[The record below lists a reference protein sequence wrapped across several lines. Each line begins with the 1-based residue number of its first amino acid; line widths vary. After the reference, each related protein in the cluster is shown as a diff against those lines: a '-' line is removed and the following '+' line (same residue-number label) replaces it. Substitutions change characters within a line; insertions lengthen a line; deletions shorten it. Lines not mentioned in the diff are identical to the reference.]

1 MTSIRPGGY
10 SDLNLQSNVYFVLAG
25 PCELQLHICK
35 EFDQIPF
42 SKCLKPGFWAI
53 LFYICMLCLSIFF
66 GTFSSKGFF
75 VQLST
80 SSLKQVFLL
89 DPPPLPLLR
98 ICPNSSHITSVLTIV
113 TAAISCQR
121 ELYGSLQ
128 CHVHIHACQLYCDL
142 CQLVWLKIQSLQGK
156 TASACHRM
164 SSA

>member
-1 MTSIRPGGY
+1 MCILYWQGHANCNFISAR
-10 SDLNLQSNVYFVLAG
+10 NLIKFLSPSVKNQGFG
-25 PCELQLHICK
+25 PFCFDICV
-35 EFDQIPF
+35 
-42 SKCLKPGFWAI
+42 
-53 LFYICMLCLSIFF
+53 LCLSMCFF
-66 GTFSSKGFF
+66 SGTFSSKGFF

-89 DPPPLPLLR
+89 DPPQLPLLR

-121 ELYGSLQ
+121 ELHGSLQ

>member
-1 MTSIRPGGY
+1 MRIATSY
-10 SDLNLQSNVYFVLAG
+10 LQGIWSNSFLQVSKTRVLGHFVLIYA
-25 PCELQLHICK
+25 CFVYQC
-35 EFDQIPF
+35 FF
-42 SKCLKPGFWAI
+42 S
-53 LFYICMLCLSIFF
+53 

-121 ELYGSLQ
+121 ELHGSLQ

-164 SSA
+164 SSAWG